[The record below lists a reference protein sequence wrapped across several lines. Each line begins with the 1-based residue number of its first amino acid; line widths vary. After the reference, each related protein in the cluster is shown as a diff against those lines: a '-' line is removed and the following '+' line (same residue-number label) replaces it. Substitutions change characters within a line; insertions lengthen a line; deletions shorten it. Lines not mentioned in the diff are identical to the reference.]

1 MNADEELALTKG
13 EMTVIQCNVF
23 TDAMMKSG
31 KLLSGLVL
39 LLLLVLVSP
48 TWAAPAVEGTPTIV
62 RAVSATRL
70 PGSGPYQV
78 ADARLVVT
86 VSV

>member
-13 EMTVIQCNVF
+13 EMTVIQRNVF

-31 KLLSGLVL
+31 KLLSG
-39 LLLLVLVSP
+39 LVLVSP